1 MKQRPIPQESGIL
14 ILGLGMIGGSLAAA
28 LRRQGYPGIIRGSD
42 VCLGELELGQKMGL
56 IDSGDPDPLTQL
68 DDISMVVLCVPV
80 MAIGPLITR
89 LAPYVADRGIIITD
103 VGSSKSVIR
112 DAVVAA
118 MGHMPPWLVL
128 GHPIAGAELSG
139 VAAANPERYVE
150 HKVILTPE
158 TQTPIGYVERVAT
171 VWQAA
176 GAEVVTM
183 TVQHHDEILARTS
196 HLPHLLAF
204 SLVDTLAHQDE
215 GLDIFRYAAGG
226 FRDFTRIAGSD
237 PVMWR
242 DIFLGNR
249 EAVLGALDDFEDGL
263 ARLRRAIEQG
273 DADTLQ
279 AIFQCASKARHHFQ
293 TLLNQTTS

>member
-28 LRRQGYPGIIRGSD
+28 LRHQGYSGVIRGSD
-42 VCLGELELGQKMGL
+42 VRPNELALGQKMGL
-56 IDSGDPDPLTQL
+56 IDSGDVDPFTQL
-68 DDISMVVLCVPV
+68 DDVSMIVLCVPV
-80 MAIGPLITR
+80 MAIGPLVMQ
-89 LAPYVADRGIIITD
+89 LAPYIADRDIVVTD
-103 VGSSKSVIR
+103 VGSSKRVIR

-118 MGHMPPWLVL
+118 MGYMPPWLVL

-139 VAAANPERYVE
+139 VAAANSARYVE

-158 TQTPIGYVERVAT
+158 VQTPVCYVNRVAT

-183 TVQHHDEILARTS
+183 SVQRHDEVLARTS

-215 GLDIFRYAAGG
+215 GLNIFRYAAGG

-249 EAVLGALDDFEDGL
+249 DAVLGALDDFEEGL
-263 ARLRRAIEQG
+263 ARLRHAIEQG

-279 AIFQCASKARHHFQ
+279 TIFQCASQARHHFQ

>member
-1 MKQRPIPQESGIL
+1 MHRPIPQESGIL
-14 ILGLGMIGGSLAAA
+14 ILGVGMIGGSLAAA
-28 LRRQGYPGIIRGSD
+28 LKQQGYPGVIRGSD
-42 VCLGELELGQKMGL
+42 VRQDELTLGQEMGL
-56 IDSGDPDPLTQL
+56 IDSGDIDPLTQL
-68 DDISMVVLCVPV
+68 DDISMIVLCVPV
-80 MAIGPLITR
+80 MAIGPLVMH
-89 LAPYVADRGIIITD
+89 LAPHIADRDIVVTD
-103 VGSSKSVIR
+103 VGSSKSAIR

-118 MGHMPPWLVL
+118 MGDIPPWLVL
-128 GHPIAGAELSG
+128 GHPIAGAEHSG
-139 VAAANPERYVE
+139 VAAAIPERYMA

-158 TQTPIGYVERVAT
+158 HATPERYIERVAE

-176 GAEVVTM
+176 GAEVVVM
-183 TVQHHDEILARTS
+183 SVERHDEVLARTS

-249 EAVLGALDDFEDGL
+249 DAVLGALDDFEAGL
-263 ARLRRAIEQG
+263 ARLRQAIEQG
-273 DADTLQ
+273 DADALQ
-279 AIFQCASKARHHFQ
+279 AIFQCASQARHHFQ